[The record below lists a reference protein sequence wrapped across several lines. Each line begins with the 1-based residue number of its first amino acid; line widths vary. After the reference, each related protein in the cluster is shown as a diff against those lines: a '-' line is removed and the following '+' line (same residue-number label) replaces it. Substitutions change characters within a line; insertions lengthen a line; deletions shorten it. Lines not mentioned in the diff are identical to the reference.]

1 MQPDIVLS
9 LAKADPVL
17 EKIIRQIPYPDVV
30 STNHVFHDLMS
41 CIIEQQIHYRST
53 KKIFSRML
61 TSAGI
66 ERLCPENFHYF
77 EEKAL
82 PHYPLASE
90 KYETIARVIDFWE
103 SHHIDWENADDQ
115 MVRNTLSAI
124 KGIGQWSIDMILLFT
139 LKRPSVF
146 PQDDYHL
153 KQIMTSLYGLNP
165 TSKLKAQMLSIAEA
179 WSPHQST
186 AVLYLL
192 DWKRLHKS
200 IPHL

>member
-1 MQPDIVLS
+1 MQPDTLLL

-17 EKIIRQIPYPDVV
+17 EKIIRQIPYPDFV
-30 STNHVFHDLMS
+30 STHHVFHDLLS

-53 KKIFSRML
+53 KKIFSNML
-61 TSAGI
+61 SSAGI
-66 ERLCPENFHYF
+66 NLLSPENFQQF

-82 PHYPLASE
+82 PEYPLASE
-90 KYETIARVIDFWE
+90 KYETIARLIDFWE
-103 SHHIDWENADDQ
+103 SHHIDWINTDDQ
-115 MVRNTLSAI
+115 TVRHTLSAI

-146 PQDDYHL
+146 PHDDYHL

-179 WSPHQST
+179 WRPHQST

-192 DWKRLHKS
+192 EWKRRHKS
-200 IPHL
+200 TAPL